1 MQAAFFAK
9 AEEGAPEIKEAPFV
23 VLLPLWLLAGLNIVF
38 GLNPSLPLGMA
49 EAGARAVLGVDLNIS
64 GGAQ

>member
-1 MQAAFFAK
+1 M
-9 AEEGAPEIKEAPFV
+9 
-23 VLLPLWLLAGLNIVF
+23 LLPLWLLAGLNIVF